1 MENTQKSN
9 KIMLST
15 VALASLVGA
24 VGVSSTSAFAADET
38 AMTKV
43 EDKDANKGPIV
54 TEKGQTVVDKS
65 GTDKEQVVVDKSDAT
80 KEGKQLTLEDITKET
95 PKEETQAGDSK
106 DVTLP
111 NAEPKTTD
119 AKTSES
125 DDAVGKNKERATK
138 EVGNLT
144 HLTQAQKDGFLKNI
158 VDAKDSNTVLNIL
171 NDANKTNAQAAV
183 KKDEGAKNQTTESKK
198 ETPIKQNEMKKPEVK
213 PVEVKNDLTA
223 NKTTENKKDEAVK
236 PKETKKEDGVKAKV
250 ITPAEPTHKS
260 NVTTLNNTSATVSN
274 STVTPITNNTPS
286 TTDKQEDKKVT
297 FKSKEEVLAQLKKM
311 TGLPKADLEKYEK
324 EINEA
329 KSTDEA
335 VSVLEKA
342 NVGYTGAGSLEELKK
357 EQAAKVKAG
366 QLPNTGVVE
375 TTSAA
380 SLTTASILLGLILKA
395 RKQ

>member
-106 DVTLP
+106 DATLP

-183 KKDEGAKNQTTESKK
+183 KKDEGAKNQATESKK

-297 FKSKEEVLAQLKKM
+297 F
-311 TGLPKADLEKYEK
+311 
-324 EINEA
+324 
-329 KSTDEA
+329 
-335 VSVLEKA
+335 
-342 NVGYTGAGSLEELKK
+342 
-357 EQAAKVKAG
+357 
-366 QLPNTGVVE
+366 
-375 TTSAA
+375 
-380 SLTTASILLGLILKA
+380 
-395 RKQ
+395 